1 MTPSL
6 MLAVMAAATSDPR
19 SETRGK
25 WIFTGAFP
33 QDSGLLSTT
42 HSAHSQFASAQ
53 RFYLWQGKREG
64 LRLCTRRLETG
75 LSQLGVKW
83 GSRGSCENSDSWC
96 CPSMTLDLRLKA
108 NTPQLTI
115 WLPLCNYISGISR
128 YELWSGQASEVSEQ
142 ESTKWVDKSLRA
154 LTRPV
159 HKSFSGFVLSLY
171 YISYLHMIS
180 KTAKKVKTRNGEIEH
195 YTMYDDFISENF
207 NQKYAKKC
215 KCKCN
220 QVFMTLLMN

>member
-1 MTPSL
+1 MDLHWSL
-6 MLAVMAAATSDPR
+6 PPR
-19 SETRGK
+19 FRFVVNHSLGPLTVRISAKILPVTR
-25 WIFTGAFP
+25 
-33 QDSGLLSTT
+33 
-42 HSAHSQFASAQ
+42 
-53 RFYLWQGKREG
+53 QGEG
-64 LRLCTRRLETG
+64 LRLWTRRLETG
-75 LSQLGVKW
+75 LPQFGVKW
-83 GSRGSCENSDSWC
+83 GFRGSCENSDSWC

-108 NTPQLTI
+108 NTPHLVI
-115 WLPLCNYISGISR
+115 WLPLCDYICGISK
-128 YELWSGQASEVSEQ
+128 YEIWSGQAPGVSEQ

-159 HKSFSGFVLSLY
+159 HQSFSGFVLSLY